1 MVRNRTHIS
10 LTSRKEKQIQPKN
23 SHLPIENGMA
33 TQPFV
38 ECSEQLWKMALDQ
51 DVVLN
56 MVMAV
61 KISEM

>member
-1 MVRNRTHIS
+1 MR
-10 LTSRKEKQIQPKN
+10 LTSRKEKQIHPKK
-23 SHLPIENGMA
+23 SHLPILNGMA
-33 TQPFV
+33 THPLS
-38 ECSEQLWKMALDQ
+38 ECSGQLLKMALDQ